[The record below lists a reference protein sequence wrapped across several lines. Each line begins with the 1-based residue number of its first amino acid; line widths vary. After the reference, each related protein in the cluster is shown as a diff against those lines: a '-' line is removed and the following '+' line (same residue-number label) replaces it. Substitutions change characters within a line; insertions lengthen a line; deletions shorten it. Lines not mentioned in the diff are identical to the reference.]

1 MININHLS
9 ITFDR
14 VIFDD
19 ASITLSN
26 NSITMIKGKSGTG
39 KTTLLNQLGLVAP
52 LACDYL
58 MEGHSIDDPLTTR
71 KEKIG
76 YVHQESTLFNNM
88 TIKENMEF
96 AFLLSGQEYN
106 ETRMNDILCSMKIEH
121 LLNQTPDHVSGGE
134 RQRAAIAFALM
145 KDPYLL
151 LLDEPTASL
160 DSINCKLLIEL
171 LSDYIH
177 THPVCAL
184 IATHD
189 KRILDYADDLYE
201 IQNHKIVRIT
211 KSSIEELET
220 TSITRKPQN
229 YLSYYKKHLIRSSK
243 ILYILFGLILSMTIG
258 ILGYRTY
265 YSHQINAIQEKLLD
279 VRLYYGNNSKY
290 AYDSIT
296 QPIRMDIRRD
306 LNEIEHIHIT
316 PFYETVTDDVIVQSY
331 TGDTIKASRTIK
343 NLGKDITINNHTFHI
358 SSYINKKN
366 TISSQGDDVL
376 YLPETLYRKYFEI
389 DDVKMLLVSVDDA
402 QYISSILS
410 QINDIDP
417 HLTVYSNVNLDHLTQ
432 INSRMMNSLMMLIC
446 AIFIIMLIILIYH
459 RQKTIDSNKDEY
471 FFLYENGLS
480 IKELK
485 SLARY
490 DYVYYYVFY
499 LIILLIISIFMTF
512 MMHIPIILYACLLWF
527 FSILLEEFIT
537 TLCIHKVGRLD
548 QPNYN
553 KWSTKLE

>member
-1 MININHLS
+1 MIDIKHLS

-177 THPVCAL
+177 THPVCVL

-290 AYDSIT
+290 AYDST